1 MKKAYEKL
9 LVEVYDFQSEVIMSD
24 DDVIF
29 SVEEGV
35 EDGGDY

>member
-24 DDVIF
+24 DDVI
-29 SVEEGV
+29 SGI
-35 EDGGDY
+35 EDGGDH